1 MALPLI
7 PDDDSE
13 WSDDDDLID
22 PEVCSLMTID
32 IRAKFSRKRSV
43 RLLSRMP
50 RRSARRR
57 KTPMVVRVPVPK
69 LLLC

>member
-22 PEVCSLMTID
+22 PEEKKRLAIVAMEKQ
-32 IRAKFSRKRSV
+32 AKAEEGE
-43 RLLSRMP
+43 P
-50 RRSARRR
+50 EA
-57 KTPMVVRVPVPK
+57 
-69 LLLC
+69 